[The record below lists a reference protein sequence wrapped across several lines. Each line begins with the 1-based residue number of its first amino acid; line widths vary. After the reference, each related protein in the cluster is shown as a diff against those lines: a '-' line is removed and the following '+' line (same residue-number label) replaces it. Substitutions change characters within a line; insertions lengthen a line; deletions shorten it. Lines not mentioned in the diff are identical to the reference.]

1 MRTHLHTMTVM
12 TSAAITIG
20 VLSGQ
25 AHAERASLTFERP
38 LEVPSADAPAP
49 APAGA
54 ESAASTGVTPSLRF
68 LDKGW
73 WGWSVAGGV
82 AFSSESTDSN
92 AVLTFHTFIAED
104 FEFNFGLG
112 GWFYAQDEDG
122 DNNEKAKDALGV
134 NPAFGFRWHF
144 WNSRCAE
151 KPEDRSWTV
160 YADVGIGMV
169 FTDEDVPPGGT
180 KYNFTPR
187 AGVGATFALGDE
199 GVRLDLGVRWAHVS
213 NASTSGTDDNPSRD
227 SPMVY
232 VGVIVPF

>member
-1 MRTHLHTMTVM
+1 MNQV
-12 TSAAITIG
+12 TSMAAAMI
-20 VLSGQ
+20 LSVAAGT
-25 AHAERASLTFERP
+25 AYAERVSLNFER
-38 LEVPSADAPAP
+38 PSADATTEPASASAEKAAEP
-49 APAGA
+49 A
-54 ESAASTGVTPSLRF
+54 VTSSLRF

-73 WGWSVAGGV
+73 WGWSVGGGV
-82 AFSSESTDSN
+82 AFNSESTDTN
-92 AVLTFHTFIAED
+92 AVLTFHTFIADD

-112 GWFYAQDEDG
+112 GWYYAQDEDG
-122 DNNEKAKDALGV
+122 DDNEKAEDALGI

-144 WNSRCAE
+144 LSTRNSE
-151 KPEDRSWTV
+151 KADDRRWSV

-199 GVRLDLGVRWAHVS
+199 GVRLDVGVRWAHVS

-232 VGVIVPF
+232 VGVMVPF

>member
-1 MRTHLHTMTVM
+1 MNRMQAGAKVT
-12 TSAAITIG
+12 AAAAMLCTAAG
-20 VLSGQ
+20 
-25 AHAERASLTFERP
+25 AARAERVSLNFERP
-38 LEVPSADAPAP
+38 A
-49 APAGA
+49 A
-54 ESAASTGVTPSLRF
+54 ESASGADSAAPTTPSLRF

-73 WGWSVAGGV
+73 WGWSVGGGV
-82 AFSSESTDSN
+82 AFHSESTDSN
-92 AVLTFHTFIAED
+92 AVLTFHTFIADD

-112 GWFYAQDEDG
+112 GWYYAQDEDG
-122 DNNEKAKDALGV
+122 DDNEKAEDALGI

-144 WNSRCAE
+144 LNTRDSE
-151 KPEDRSWTV
+151 KGDDRRWSL

-180 KYNFTPR
+180 TYNFTPR

-199 GVRLDLGVRWAHVS
+199 GVRLDVGVRWQHVS

-232 VGVIVPF
+232 VGVMVPF